1 MKTNTRRTTVLQVR
15 PQASLGKR
23 VMRLPMLVALLLPGI
38 SVTPV
43 DAQESAGAL
52 DEVIVTARR
61 RVERDIDVPIAM
73 SVIDAE
79 LLRKQNVSDLND
91 LGTLVPGF
99 RMSNTTNSTS
109 TPIISMRGQRP
120 NDLSISVDQAVP
132 IYFNEVVIT
141 PPEGSNLALYDLQ
154 SVQVLKGPQGTL
166 FGRNS
171 TGGALL
177 ITANRPGT
185 EFGGY
190 LEGGVG
196 NYDLYEFEG
205 AVDMPVNDALQFRLA
220 GRKLERN
227 GYQDNVA
234 DNALRGSSEFWDE
247 DSHGLRLTTNLEP
260 AGTNFS
266 NLLTVSY
273 DANDMIGRYV
283 IPVGYVPG
291 AFVARNVI
299 EPLYNQQGQIDA
311 TIARRAQGA
320 KDNVEGDLKPRD
332 DIRVWFVSNLTEYEL
347 NDNLTLKSI
356 LGYRDMQLKQA
367 QEADGTTLPLLGN
380 LTSTTELVTP
390 NPPLYTVEG
399 DQYSVELQLQGEA
412 MDGKLEWI
420 NGLYWYSMDASK
432 GGAISQLAGPIVDP
446 SIFDPTFSPEAA
458 SAVLGGLNV
467 YGVSQT
473 DGFGDSNNEAV
484 GIFTEGTY
492 TFNDKWSST
501 LGLRYSRDERE
512 VTLKNFQG
520 TGRETGTPVIL
531 GGYACVV
538 TDENDVPLPDD
549 ACSRTVDESFEKPT
563 WRASVNYTPQQDM
576 LLYGSVSTGYRTG
589 GFNMRGS
596 IEESLEPFEEE
607 TVTSYEIGH
616 KADWSSMAAVPVR
629 TNLAFYYQDYKDIQ
643 KTQQI
648 ASDLGFATVV
658 VNAAEAPIYGAEFD
672 VTVAAT
678 DRLSLNLAYAYTKTE
693 YNNWDDYSTIQTT
706 APYNSFFPGI
716 VTIDGSDNDFTY
728 IPENTLTASV
738 NYTLPVSADL
748 GEMALNAS
756 VYWQDDMWTSQIKS
770 NLDEVA
776 ALQDWSAEDLATA
789 KLDVNL
795 KADDYTILNF
805 RYDWRG
811 ALGSQLDF
819 ALYVDNATDEEYVIG
834 GANIID
840 IVGINIASYGPPRT
854 FGAALRYNF

>member
-1 MKTNTRRTTVLQVR
+1 MN
-15 PQASLGKR
+15 P
-23 VMRLPMLVALLLPGI
+23 VA
-38 SVTPV
+38 
-43 DAQESAGAL
+43 AQQSAGAL

-73 SVIDAE
+73 SVLDSE

-99 RMSNTTNSTS
+99 RMSNSVNSTS

-120 NDLSISVDQAVP
+120 NDLSFAVDQAVP

-220 GRKLERN
+220 GRNVERN

-247 DSHGLRLTTNLEP
+247 DSHGLRLTMNLEP
-260 AGTNFS
+260 GNDFS
-266 NLLTVSY
+266 NLATVSY
-273 DANDMIGRYV
+273 DANDMVGRYV
-283 IPVGYVPG
+283 IPVGFVPG

-299 EPLYNQQGQIDA
+299 NPLYNQQGQIDA

-332 DIRVWFVSNLTEYEL
+332 DIKVWFVSNLSEYEL

-367 QEADGTTLPLLGN
+367 QEADGTTLPLIGN

-420 NGLYWYSMDASK
+420 NGLYWYSMKGNK
-432 GGAISQLAGPIVDP
+432 GGAISQLSGPVVDP
-446 SIFDPTFSPEAA
+446 SIFDPTFSQEAA
-458 SAVLGGLNV
+458 FAPLGGLNT
-467 YGVSQT
+467 YGISQT
-473 DGFGDSNNEAV
+473 DGFGDANNEAL

-492 TFNDKWSST
+492 TFNDQWSLT
-501 LGLRYSRDERE
+501 LGARYSRDERE

-520 TGRETGTPVIL
+520 TGRQTGTPVIA
-531 GGYACVV
+531 GGYACAV
-538 TDENDVPLPDD
+538 TDDNDVPLPDD
-549 ACSRTVDESFEKPT
+549 ACSRTVDKSFGKPT
-563 WRASVNYTPQQDM
+563 WRTSVNYTPQQDM

-596 IEESLEPFEEE
+596 IAESLEPFEEE

-616 KADWSSMAAVPVR
+616 KADWTR
-629 TNLAFYYQDYKDIQ
+629 
-643 KTQQI
+643 
-648 ASDLGFATVV
+648 
-658 VNAAEAPIYGAEFD
+658 
-672 VTVAAT
+672 
-678 DRLSLNLAYAYTKTE
+678 
-693 YNNWDDYSTIQTT
+693 
-706 APYNSFFPGI
+706 
-716 VTIDGSDNDFTY
+716 
-728 IPENTLTASV
+728 
-738 NYTLPVSADL
+738 
-748 GEMALNAS
+748 
-756 VYWQDDMWTSQIKS
+756 
-770 NLDEVA
+770 
-776 ALQDWSAEDLATA
+776 
-789 KLDVNL
+789 
-795 KADDYTILNF
+795 
-805 RYDWRG
+805 
-811 ALGSQLDF
+811 
-819 ALYVDNATDEEYVIG
+819 
-834 GANIID
+834 
-840 IVGINIASYGPPRT
+840 
-854 FGAALRYNF
+854 